1 MDQSL
6 TSYFMT
12 QGPFAVLFL
21 LLLGWVLKEN
31 AKREERL
38 ISSLD
43 RITER
48 LNGVDTKVSV
58 LSHDVGEIKE
68 KLGGR

>member
-1 MDQSL
+1 MSDSL
-6 TSYFMT
+6 IQYFIT

-21 LLLGWVLKEN
+21 CLLWWVLKES

-43 RITER
+43 KITER
-48 LNGVDTKVSV
+48 LNEQGAQLAV
-58 LSHDVGEIKE
+58 LSRDIAEIKE
-68 KLGGR
+68 RVG